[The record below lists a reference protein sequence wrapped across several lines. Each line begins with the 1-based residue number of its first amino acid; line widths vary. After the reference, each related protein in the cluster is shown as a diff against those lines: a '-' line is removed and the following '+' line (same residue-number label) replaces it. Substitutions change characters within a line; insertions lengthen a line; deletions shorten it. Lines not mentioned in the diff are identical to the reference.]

1 MVSGNTRAKRL
12 NQLVNFR
19 TNTVLYGTKSIKS
32 RAVQAWNDVNV
43 DLHNL
48 KLQDVSKSICKKK
61 VYEYLLEK
69 YPGNNNNNSNSNNG
83 NINPNNTN
91 TNNAANNNL
100 SRINA
105 NPYDLSGIRVL
116 TYRRNNTQALNA
128 NWTGQGL
135 INRWD
140 NQVTSCQF
148 CSIDRLRPDNLLFKY
163 VLNLLPTF
171 IPMDKNNVLPTFSE
185 LLMSCAAGSAQGG
198 WVVVVVVFFAY
209 YLFVFFT

>member
-1 MVSGNTRAKRL
+1 MRSRLFRAAGML
-12 NQLVNFR
+12 
-19 TNTVLYGTKSIKS
+19 
-32 RAVQAWNDVNV
+32 
-43 DLHNL
+43 
-48 KLQDVSKSICKKK
+48 CKI
-61 VYEYLLEK
+61 K
-69 YPGNNNNNSNSNNG
+69 YPDNNNNNNNNDNG

-140 NQVTSCQF
+140 N
-148 CSIDRLRPDNLLFKY
+148 
-163 VLNLLPTF
+163 
-171 IPMDKNNVLPTFSE
+171 
-185 LLMSCAAGSAQGG
+185 
-198 WVVVVVVFFAY
+198 
-209 YLFVFFT
+209 